1 MKKLIVLA
9 VVLALAVFAF
19 AACTDEKANKDD
31 TDTTSNPPLST
42 VGKDASDTAETT
54 GPDTGTPMTG
64 DDSDTPSDDGT
75 TGSKDGGSGEASGDS
90 GNGPGGD
97 SSDPAASEKSGDGT
111 SKSQSDD
118 AELQTVTEDLGADTK
133 NGTAPVDDPEII
145 DIPIDSDQGEW
156 LP

>member
-31 TDTTSNPPLST
+31 TDTTSNPTLST
-42 VGKDASDTAETT
+42 VGTDASDTAETT

-75 TGSKDGGSGEASGDS
+75 TGSKDSGSADV
-90 GNGPGGD
+90 PGGD

-111 SKSQSDD
+111 SNSQSDD
-118 AELQTVTEDLGADTK
+118 AELQTVTRDLGADTM
-133 NGTAPVDDPEII
+133 NGTAPVDGPEII
-145 DIPIDSDQGEW
+145 DIPVDSDQGEW